1 MTHRNIMFVFPGQGS
16 QYVGMGKEFYD
27 EFQEVRDIFDEAGDV
42 LGYDLSDLCFKK
54 HSFGKFMHRAADL
67 NKTIFTQPA
76 VMTVSYACYRVLE
89 RRCREEG
96 IPLNPYL
103 MAGHSLGEY
112 TAILVSGA
120 IDLRTALQL
129 VQKRATYMTES
140 GKAYPNAGLM
150 AIVDKDN
157 DLDYD
162 RVCSL
167 CKDFGV
173 YVTLNNTR
181 NQIVV
186 GGAKRRLQDLA
197 KELKNEGKL
206 ARPLKVEGPF
216 HTPIMKPAADK
227 YRKELNRHTIRIATK
242 PIMANVSAEA
252 IVDPNHI
259 RGELY
264 EQIYKIVNW
273 RGSVEKAIDNGGD
286 LFLEVGPK
294 KVLTNMIRSIHA
306 GIPGLNVEDM
316 ESLEATVR
324 ALGQEFEKSS
334 PARTEGPEKPRKPE
348 KPPKFP
354 ESGGP
359 EKPEEPEKPRKSRKA
374 GKPEKSEAS

>member
-27 EFQEVRDIFDEAGDV
+27 EFQEVRDIFDEAGEV

-67 NKTIFTQPA
+67 NKTIYTQPA
-76 VMTVSYACYRVLE
+76 VMTVSYACYRILE

-96 IPLNPYL
+96 VSLNPYL
-103 MAGHSLGEY
+103 MAGHSVGEY

-129 VQKRATYMTES
+129 IQKRATYMTES
-140 GKAYPNAGLM
+140 GKAYPNSGLM
-150 AIVDKDN
+150 AIVDKNN

-162 RVCSL
+162 HVCSL

-206 ARPLKVEGPF
+206 ATLLKVEGPF

-227 YRKELNRHTIRIATK
+227 YRKELNKHTIRIASK

-273 RGSVEKAIDNGGD
+273 RGAVEKAIDNGGN

-294 KVLTNMIRSIHA
+294 KVLTNMIRSIDG

-324 ALGQEFEKSS
+324 ALRREPEK
-334 PARTEGPEKPRKPE
+334 PEKPEKVEKPEKPRKPE
-348 KPPKFP
+348 KPP
-354 ESGGP
+354 EP
-359 EKPEEPEKPRKSRKA
+359 EKPEKPRKSRKA
-374 GKPEKSEAS
+374 KKPEEPEEPEEPEAS

>member
-27 EFQEVRDIFDEAGDV
+27 EFQEVRDIFDEAGEV

-67 NKTIFTQPA
+67 NKTIYTQPA
-76 VMTVSYACYRVLE
+76 VMTVSYACYRILE

-96 IPLNPYL
+96 VSLNPYL
-103 MAGHSLGEY
+103 MAGHSVGEY

-129 VQKRATYMTES
+129 IQKRATYMTES
-140 GKAYPNAGLM
+140 GKAYPNSGLM
-150 AIVDKDN
+150 AIVDKNN

-162 RVCSL
+162 HVCSL

-206 ARPLKVEGPF
+206 ATLLKVEGPF

-227 YRKELNRHTIRIATK
+227 YRKELNKHTIRIASK

-273 RGSVEKAIDNGGD
+273 RGAVEKAIDNGGN

-294 KVLTNMIRSIHA
+294 KVLTNMIRSIDG

-324 ALGQEFEKSS
+324 ALRREPEK
-334 PARTEGPEKPRKPE
+334 PEKPEKVEKPEKPRKPE
-348 KPPKFP
+348 KPP
-354 ESGGP
+354 EP
-359 EKPEEPEKPRKSRKA
+359 EKPEKPRKSRKA
-374 GKPEKSEAS
+374 KKPEEPEEPEAS

>member
-1 MTHRNIMFVFPGQGS
+1 MTYRNIMFVFPGQGS

-54 HSFGKFMHRAADL
+54 HSFSKFMHRSADL
-67 NKTIFTQPA
+67 NKTVYTQPA

-103 MAGHSLGEY
+103 LAGHSLGEY
-112 TAILVSGA
+112 TACLVSGA
-120 IDLRTALQL
+120 IDLRNALQL

-140 GKAYPNAGLM
+140 GRAYPNAGLM
-150 AIVDKDN
+150 AIVDKN
-157 DLDYD
+157 GDLEYD
-162 RVCSL
+162 RVCTL

-197 KELKNEGKL
+197 RELKNDGKVTR
-206 ARPLKVEGPF
+206 ALKVEGPF

-227 YRKELNRHTIRIATK
+227 FRKELNKHTIRIASK

-294 KVLTNMIRSIHA
+294 KVLTNMIRSID
-306 GIPGLNVEDM
+306 GDIPGLNVEDM
-316 ESLEATVR
+316 ASLQSTVR
-324 ALGQEFEKSS
+324 ALRQAIERYDDPKPQPPPEP
-334 PARTEGPEKPRKPE
+334 PAPEKAPE
-348 KPPKFP
+348 
-354 ESGGP
+354 
-359 EKPEEPEKPRKSRKA
+359 PEEPETGETAEQPENP
-374 GKPEKSEAS
+374 GKPEGA